1 MHTIK
6 LFSQNKNM
14 KKSTK
19 ILLILTI
26 ILLIPDIFLIK
37 YLAEG
42 IVPSEDGFSFT
53 FSALS
58 WVALGF
64 LIAFIV
70 SFIAFYIS
78 VLKSL
83 SLSNLLFFSTLPLT
97 LIYGAFIVYVTAVDS
112 LTDVTSQ
119 SVRAVLNL
127 NNSANYNSLLWVI
140 LATIVYLVLL
150 FTLIIIACK
159 PLKSVQKITQKL
171 GDGRAKFDDFKVGG
185 SKDFQEIEHSLNK
198 INYIYK
204 EKDNKIRVTN
214 LETQKFVPKQFL
226 KFLGKNSITELEL
239 GNQVQKTATTLFCDL
254 KTNVSRTLSLEEN
267 FNYINS
273 YLKTVAPLV
282 KRYDGFIDKYLG
294 DGVLAVFS
302 KAQNAIECSH
312 AIIKAIQVKNKGQKE
327 LPKIDA
333 RISITTGDLI
343 FGIVGDE
350 ERKSPTIVSDII
362 NLSSKMQEI
371 NDYIGTKI
379 LISKSTLDILPQNFD
394 FDYRY
399 TGCLSFDDLQ
409 ISLFESLDYY
419 PKNKREK
426 LKKLKNKFENGV
438 RYYNEGKFNEAKE
451 CFEVVLHYVADD
463 NPSYVYFNKSNEKLA
478 DVV

>member
-26 ILLIPDIFLIK
+26 ILLIPNIFLIK

-70 SFIAFYIS
+70 SLIAFYIS

-119 SVRAVLNL
+119 SVRAILNL

-204 EKDNKIRVTN
+204 EKDNKIRVTK

-226 KFLGKNSITELEL
+226 KFLGKNSI
-239 GNQVQKTATTLFCDL
+239 
-254 KTNVSRTLSLEEN
+254 
-267 FNYINS
+267 
-273 YLKTVAPLV
+273 
-282 KRYDGFIDKYLG
+282 
-294 DGVLAVFS
+294 
-302 KAQNAIECSH
+302 
-312 AIIKAIQVKNKGQKE
+312 KE
-327 LPKIDA
+327 L
-333 RISITTGDLI
+333 
-343 FGIVGDE
+343 
-350 ERKSPTIVSDII
+350 
-362 NLSSKMQEI
+362 
-371 NDYIGTKI
+371 
-379 LISKSTLDILPQNFD
+379 
-394 FDYRY
+394 
-399 TGCLSFDDLQ
+399 
-409 ISLFESLDYY
+409 
-419 PKNKREK
+419 
-426 LKKLKNKFENGV
+426 
-438 RYYNEGKFNEAKE
+438 
-451 CFEVVLHYVADD
+451 
-463 NPSYVYFNKSNEKLA
+463 
-478 DVV
+478 

>member
-1 MHTIK
+1 M
-6 LFSQNKNM
+6 
-14 KKSTK
+14 
-19 ILLILTI
+19 
-26 ILLIPDIFLIK
+26 
-37 YLAEG
+37 
-42 IVPSEDGFSFT
+42 
-53 FSALS
+53 
-58 WVALGF
+58 
-64 LIAFIV
+64 
-70 SFIAFYIS
+70 
-78 VLKSL
+78 
-83 SLSNLLFFSTLPLT
+83 
-97 LIYGAFIVYVTAVDS
+97 
-112 LTDVTSQ
+112 
-119 SVRAVLNL
+119 
-127 NNSANYNSLLWVI
+127 
-140 LATIVYLVLL
+140 
-150 FTLIIIACK
+150 
-159 PLKSVQKITQKL
+159 
-171 GDGRAKFDDFKVGG
+171 
-185 SKDFQEIEHSLNK
+185 
-198 INYIYK
+198 
-204 EKDNKIRVTN
+204 TN

-350 ERKSPTIVSDII
+350 ERKSPTIVSDVI

-379 LISKSTLDILPQNFD
+379 LISKSTLDSLPQNFD

-438 RYYNEGKFNEAKE
+438 RYYNEGKFNEAKG

-478 DVV
+478 DVA